1 MHAPPHVPTL
11 SPYPTLFRSARAGHD
26 FAPDVVHAN
35 DANTLVPALAIRA
48 LSPTPVGIIYDSH
61 ELWRHR
67 NVRPGRLLAPLV
79 EHLTEAI
86 GIRPVDRSEEHTSEL
101 QSRGQLVCRLLLE
114 KKQRQ
119 ARRRR

>member
-67 NVRPGRLLAPLV
+67 NVRPGR
-79 EHLTEAI
+79 
-86 GIRPVDRSEEHTSEL
+86 RSEEHTSEL
-101 QSRGQLVCRLLLE
+101 QSRGHLVCRLLFE
-114 KKQRQ
+114 NKKIRQ
-119 ARRRR
+119 